1 MSTEPTLPND
11 DRSAAQSP
19 EVRFAANDVRL
30 SPRGWIVAALLIAG
44 AFWAIPA
51 VWRRIEPLTIGPD
64 DRVPYRLGYDYWNY
78 QRTCQ
83 QVCAGEQTLL
93 IGDSVV
99 WGHYVAGD
107 QTLSHC
113 LNQQAGGPRFA
124 NLGIDGIH
132 PVALAGLVRYYGG
145 AIRGKRV
152 LVNCNLL
159 WMSSPRHDLSADE
172 ESAFNHPGL
181 VPQFLPRIPAYKA
194 SASQRLGI
202 VFGRQIGLL
211 GWADHLRIA
220 YFGGDNL
227 ATWTFAHPYEN
238 PLDAVTLALPSPD
251 EPPSPEPDARPWT
264 EKGIGKV
271 APEWVELDASLQWR
285 FFRQTIRLL
294 QERGN
299 RVFVLIGPL
308 NEAMLSD
315 EALPAYARL
324 SGQVAAW
331 LAEQGIPHYAPP
343 ALPSQANADLSH
355 PTAKGYELLAEQLFA
370 QEPFTQFLASQAD
383 PPSPPAP
390 D

>member
-11 DRSAAQSP
+11 DRAAAQSP

-30 SPRGWIVAALLIAG
+30 SPHGWIVAALLIAG

-51 VWRRIEPLTIGPD
+51 VWQRIEPVTIGPD
-64 DRVPYRLGYDYWNY
+64 YRVPYRLGYDYWNY
-78 QRTCQ
+78 QRTCR

-93 IGDSVV
+93 VGDSVV

-107 QTLSHC
+107 QTLSHY
-113 LNQQAGGPRFA
+113 LNRLADGPRFA

-152 LVNCNLL
+152 IVNCNLL
-159 WMSSPRHDLSADE
+159 WMSSARHDLSADE
-172 ESAFNHPGL
+172 ESAFNHPAL

-194 SASQRLGI
+194 SVSQRLGI
-202 VFGRQIGLL
+202 AIDRQIDFL
-211 GWADHLRIA
+211 GWAEHLRIA

-227 ATWTFAHPYEN
+227 ATWTLEHPYEN
-238 PLDAVTLALPSPD
+238 SLDALTLALPSPD
-251 EPPSPEPDARPWT
+251 EPPSPVPDARPWT
-264 EKGIGKV
+264 EKGIRKV
-271 APEWVELDASLQWR
+271 TPGWVELDTSLQWR
-285 FFRQTIRLL
+285 MFRQTIRLL

-308 NEAMLSD
+308 NEHMLSD
-315 EALPAYARL
+315 EGSPAYARL
-324 SGQVAAW
+324 KGQVSAW

-343 ALPSQANADLSH
+343 ALPSQTNADLSH
-355 PTAKGYELLAEQLFA
+355 PTAEGYELLAGELFEQMA
-370 QEPFTQFLASQAD
+370 FTEFLSDQ
-383 PPSPPAP
+383 PVPPAS